1 MHAPYE
7 NVPLLSEK
15 FEDYLKSMK
24 NSAQTPGQTLSQ
36 IDPLDPSSWIT
47 KPEEVVKIK
56 HEDEKPALDIENED
70 LPLKRKHNPDEQT
83 SSDQRS
89 TRKKKKISYAEDE
102 PFLDQAE
109 CVKVKKEITDF
120 PLRADIKDQVWSQMR
135 IVFSNACNTP

>member
-1 MHAPYE
+1 MPE
-7 NVPLLSEK
+7 P
-15 FEDYLKSMK
+15 
-24 NSAQTPGQTLSQ
+24 TLSQ

-56 HEDEKPALDIENED
+56 HEDEKPALDIEDED

>member
-1 MHAPYE
+1 
-7 NVPLLSEK
+7 
-15 FEDYLKSMK
+15 MK
-24 NSAQTPGQTLSQ
+24 NSAQMPGPTLSQ

-56 HEDEKPALDIENED
+56 HEDEKPALEIEDED

-83 SSDQRS
+83 RSDQRS
-89 TRKKKKISYAEDE
+89 TRKKKKISYADDV

-120 PLRADIKDQVWSQMR
+120 PLGADIKDQVWSQMR
-135 IVFSNACNTP
+135 LAIF